1 MKDKKIY
8 SLLFVLSFMLSCTS
22 SRVPVRTEVTKEA
35 LSSRVEATKFEEVN
49 LVTSNGDTHKGKIVS
64 LEGESIELRPFPYW
78 NVELVRLH
86 LDEIRTIKLVKKESR
101 AAKGLASGFGWAFV
115 IVGTIGGLSSTYN
128 EDYEAALLGSAVL
141 GGAGG
146 LLGLL
151 VGAFQDFTT
160 KTKFEFTTMSK
171 EEKERAIR
179 KIMGVPVK

>member
-1 MKDKKIY
+1 MKDKKIC

-22 SRVPVRTEVTKEA
+22 SRVPVRTEVIKEA
-35 LSSRVEATKFEEVN
+35 LSSRVEATKFKEVN

-101 AAKGLASGFGWAFV
+101 AAKGFASGFGWAFV
-115 IVGTIGGLSSTYN
+115 IFGTIGGLSSKYD
-128 EDYEAALLGSAVL
+128 EDYEAALLSSAVL
-141 GGAGG
+141 VGDGR

-151 VGAFQDFTT
+151 VGAYPDIPT

-179 KIMGVPVK
+179 KIMGLPVK